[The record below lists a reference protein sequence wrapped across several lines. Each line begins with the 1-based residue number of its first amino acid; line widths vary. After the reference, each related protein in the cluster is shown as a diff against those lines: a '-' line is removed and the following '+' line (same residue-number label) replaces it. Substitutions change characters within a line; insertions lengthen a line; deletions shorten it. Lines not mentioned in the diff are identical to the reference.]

1 MAKTYRV
8 YIITNTVNDMK
19 YVGVTS
25 QSLKE
30 RFRQHIS
37 HAVYKQSKSLIHQAM
52 REYGVD
58 KFEIHLIEDGIPEN
72 HAEDA
77 EIKYVQQYD
86 TYYAR
91 GNGYNMT
98 LGGYG
103 THGYIVTD
111 DARQKISESG
121 IGRKYSDER
130 NEKLRRIN
138 TGRYYKPEWR
148 KALSNARIG
157 KFIGEKNSFYGKHHS
172 ERTKQKIRET
182 NSGPSVL
189 QIDNS
194 GNIVNE
200 FYNLHDAGVYTSE
213 HLSSAKANT
222 CAGRIRVVCR
232 STHKPCK
239 AYGYFWRFKERS
251 ID

>member
-1 MAKTYRV
+1 MAKTFRV

-30 RFRQHIS
+30 RFRQHKAS
-37 HAVYKQSKSLIHQAM
+37 AMLRCSKSLIHQAM
-52 REYGVD
+52 REYGID
-58 KFEIHLIEDGIPEN
+58 NFEIHLIEDDIPEN
-72 HAEDA
+72 QAEEA

-86 TYYAR
+86 TYYAH

-111 DARQKISESG
+111 EARCKISESG

-130 NEKLRRIN
+130 NEKLRKIN

-148 KALSNARIG
+148 KALSEARIG
-157 KFIGEKNSFYGKHHS
+157 RFTGEDNNFYGKHHS
-172 ERTKQKIRET
+172 EQTKQKIRET
-182 NSGPSVL
+182 NSGFPVL
-189 QIDNS
+189 QIDDA
-194 GNIVNE
+194 GNVVNE
-200 FYNLHDAGVYTSE
+200 FYNLHDAGVYASE

-222 CAGRIRVVCR
+222 CAGRIRVVCC
-232 STHKPCK
+232 STHKICK
-239 AYGYFWRFKERS
+239 AYGYTWRFKERS

>member
-1 MAKTYRV
+1 MARTYKV
-8 YIITNTVNDMK
+8 YIITNTINDMK
-19 YVGVTS
+19 YVGVTC
-25 QSLKE
+25 QTLKA
-30 RFRQHIS
+30 RFNQHKVCAMVR
-37 HAVYKQSKSLIHQAM
+37 HSKSLIHQAM

-58 KFEIHLIEDGIPEN
+58 KFEIHLLEDGISEEN
-72 HAEDA
+72 AEES
-77 EIKYVQQYD
+77 EIRYIKQYD
-86 TYYAR
+86 TYYAY

-111 DARQKISESG
+111 EARRKISESG

-148 KALSNARIG
+148 IALSKARIG
-157 KFIGEKNSFYGKHHS
+157 KFVGEKNNFYGKHHS
-172 ERTKQKIRET
+172 EQTKQKIRET
-182 NSGPSVL
+182 NSGLPVL
-189 QIDNS
+189 QIDDT

-200 FYNLHDAGVYTSE
+200 FYNLHDAGVFASE

-222 CAGRIRVVCR
+222 CAGRIRVVCC
-232 STHKPCK
+232 STHKICK
-239 AYGYFWRFKERS
+239 AYGYIWRFKERS